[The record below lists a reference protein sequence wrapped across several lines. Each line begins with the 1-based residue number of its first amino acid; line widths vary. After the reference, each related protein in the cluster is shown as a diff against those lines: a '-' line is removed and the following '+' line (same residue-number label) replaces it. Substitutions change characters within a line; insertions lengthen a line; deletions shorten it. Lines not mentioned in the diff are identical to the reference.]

1 MAIAKSSIIKDGLE
15 EGHRATHSRIGK
27 DAEKRV
33 ATILRGIYG
42 DRKVVVGSSHSSGTA
57 GKPDVLLM
65 TDPPVL
71 VEVKT
76 CTLFHRRRIFGAA
89 KTFMHS
95 WLRLSEYAK
104 TRRMDRIMVIE
115 YRHKGDAVYAWIRG
129 EEVDRMIEDRKKINP
144 IFEVFH
150 FTFREAMQYGKIL
163 TDKGFMIIEP
173 DSSQERMDGFL
184 RGFLGPLVKG
194 KPRSR
199 NKDGTWRKKRSDA
212 GRPRIKRLS

>member
-1 MAIAKSSIIKDGLE
+1 MRGGHRNEDLQHHSGALVSGADSPCLLLGMEEVKAIAKSSIIKDGLE
-15 EGHRATHSRIGK
+15 EGHRATHTKIGK

-33 ATILRGIYG
+33 ATILMGIYG
-42 DRKVVVGSSHSSGTA
+42 DRKVVVGSVHSSGTA

-76 CTLFHRRRIFGAA
+76 CRLFHKKRIFGAA

-115 YRHKGDAVYAWIRG
+115 YRHKGDAIYAWIRG
-129 EEVDRMIEDRKKINP
+129 EEVDQMIAERKENNEP
-144 IFEVFH
+144 FEVFH
-150 FTFREAMQYGKIL
+150 FEFREALKYGRIL
-163 TDKGFMIIEP
+163 TNKGFEIIEP
-173 DSSQERMDGFL
+173 DSLQKRMDRFMG
-184 RGFLGPLVKG
+184 
-194 KPRSR
+194 
-199 NKDGTWRKKRSDA
+199 
-212 GRPRIKRLS
+212 